1 MSSTRKEL
9 TISNPTLSPQD
20 EENQRIDEFTDEED
34 LDSPQGA
41 AGESAGDDGETEEG
55 QDAKVLCKPCMPSQA
70 AIDQR
75 MISHVPFRNWC
86 FHCVKGKRKGK
97 GHMESDRQCVWAVD
111 LAR

>member
-9 TISNPTLSPQD
+9 TISNPTLRPQD

-34 LDSPQGA
+34 LDSPQRA

-70 AIDQR
+70 VIDQH

-86 FHCVKGKRKGK
+86 VHCVKGKRKGK